1 MVDKATASKIVGGNI
16 FKTIKKNLNASNM
29 KTPIFNI
36 HDLILVLTLAVCVLL
51 VIFQWLLSKQKII
64 ASYLLSGFFIGVG
77 ASALCNLFLWNDY
90 IALQSG
96 FAKTV
101 LALVFAMAIVGKS
114 VCLYLYVVAITREHF
129 VLHARMAWHL
139 VHVLVLVG
147 LILLGNLN
155 SDHLR
160 FLASDKIERSIQF
173 TNYLWHYLKVLPVV
187 YSFAAVWQIYRY
199 KKQLKNFYSS
209 LSLQG
214 PYWLLLLTLGFA
226 LNWFWS
232 LLVHLLG
239 QGVGINLADSFG
251 IFDNYFTFVLVN
263 ALFVYSLLYA
273 HELLVMKE
281 QPAAQEAVVVEE
293 ISPDAIARIRNTM
306 EQHQLYLTQNL
317 NIEDFARQVGIHY
330 REVSSII
337 NKHFNTNFFE
347 FVNEYR
353 VNRAK
358 QMLLDPQYAHMT
370 ILDILLESGFNS
382 KSSFHRF
389 FKRYTGMSAAEFRKQ
404 HQA

>member
-1 MVDKATASKIVGGNI
+1 
-16 FKTIKKNLNASNM
+16 M

-51 VIFQWLLSKQKII
+51 VIFQWLLSKQKAI

-77 ASALCNLFLWNDY
+77 AGALCNLFLWNDY
-90 IALQSG
+90 IALQSEL
-96 FAKTV
+96 AKTL
-101 LALVFAMAIVGKS
+101 LALVFASAIVCKS
-114 VCLYLYVVAITREHF
+114 VCLYLYVLAITREHF
-129 VLHARMAWHL
+129 VLQSKAALHL
-139 VHVLVLVG
+139 VHIVVLVG
-147 LILLGNLN
+147 LILLGNLT

-160 FLASDKIERSIQF
+160 FLASDNIGRSIQF
-173 TNYLWHYLKVLPVV
+173 TNYLWHYLKFLPVV

-199 KKQLKNFYSS
+199 KQQLKNFYSS

-239 QGVGINLADSFG
+239 QVVGINLADSFG

-273 HELLVMKE
+273 HELLVTKE
-281 QPAAQEAVVVEE
+281 QPAAREAEVVAEV
-293 ISPDAIARIRNTM
+293 SPDAIARIRNTM
-306 EQHQLYLTQNL
+306 EQKQLYLTQNL

-389 FKRYTGMSAAEFRKQ
+389 FKRYTGMSAAEFRKR
-404 HQA
+404 HHA

>member
-1 MVDKATASKIVGGNI
+1 
-16 FKTIKKNLNASNM
+16 M

-51 VIFQWLLSKQKII
+51 VIFQWLLSKQKAI

-77 ASALCNLFLWNDY
+77 ANALCNLLLWSDY
-90 IALQSG
+90 ITLHSE
-96 FAKTV
+96 FAKTL
-101 LALVFAMAIVGKS
+101 LALVFASAIVGKS
-114 VCLYLYVVAITREHF
+114 VCLYLYVLAITREHF
-129 VLHARMAWHL
+129 VLRAKDALHL
-139 VHVLVLVG
+139 VHLLVLAG
-147 LILLGNLN
+147 LIVLGNIN

-160 FLASDKIERSIQF
+160 FLASDQIGSSIQF
-173 TNYLWHYLKVLPVV
+173 TNYVWHYIKFLPVI

-199 KKQLKNFYSS
+199 KQQLKDFYSS

-239 QGVGINLADSFG
+239 QVVGINLADSFG
-251 IFDNYFTFVLVN
+251 IFDNYFTFLLVN

-273 HELLVMKE
+273 HELLVTKE
-281 QPAAQEAVVVEE
+281 QPAEQETAVVAE
-293 ISPDAIARIRNTM
+293 ISPDAIARIRNAM
-306 EQHQLYLTQNL
+306 EKQQLYLTQNL
-317 NIEDFARQVGIHY
+317 NIEEFSRLVGIHY

-358 QMLLDPQYAHMT
+358 QMLLDPQYAQMT

-389 FKRYTGMSAAEFRKQ
+389 FKRYAGMSAAEFRKQ
-404 HQA
+404 HQQ

>member
-1 MVDKATASKIVGGNI
+1 
-16 FKTIKKNLNASNM
+16 M

-51 VIFQWLLSKQKII
+51 VIFQWVLSKQKAI
-64 ASYLLSGFFIGVG
+64 ASQLLSGFFVCVG
-77 ASALCNLFLWNDY
+77 ASALCNLLLWNDY
-90 IALQSG
+90 IGLHSEVAKMALSLG
-96 FAKTV
+96 
-101 LALVFAMAIVGKS
+101 LVTAVVGKS
-114 VCLYLYVVAITREHF
+114 VCLYLYVVAITRANF
-129 VLHARMAWHL
+129 VLRAKDALHL
-139 VHVLVLVG
+139 VNIFAVVGCVLWGG
-147 LILLGNLN
+147 LD
-155 SDHLR
+155 SDRLR
-160 FLASDKIERSIQF
+160 FQSAVHTEYSIRLA
-173 TNYLWHYLKVLPVV
+173 NYLWHYLKFLPVV
-187 YSFAAVWQIYRY
+187 YAFATALEIYRY
-199 KKQLKNFYSS
+199 KQQLKQFYSS

-232 LLVHLLG
+232 LIVHLLG
-239 QGVGINLADSFG
+239 QTVSFSIADSFG
-251 IFDNYFTFVLVN
+251 IFDNYITFLLVN

-273 HELLVMKE
+273 HQLLETKE
-281 QPAAQEAVVVEE
+281 KPKEKEVEAPVE

-306 EQHQLYLTQNL
+306 EKHQLYLKQNL
-317 NIEDFARQVGIHY
+317 NIEDFARQVGIHF

-337 NKHFNTNFFE
+337 NKEFNTNFFE

-358 QMLLDPQYAHMT
+358 QMLLDPQYAEMT

-404 HQA
+404 TSTAE

>member
-1 MVDKATASKIVGGNI
+1 
-16 FKTIKKNLNASNM
+16 M

-51 VIFQWLLSKQKII
+51 VIFQWLLSKQKAI
-64 ASYLLSGFFIGVG
+64 ASQLLSGFFVCVG
-77 ASALCNLFLWNDY
+77 ASALCNLLLWNDY
-90 IALQSG
+90 IGLHSELAKMALSLG
-96 FAKTV
+96 
-101 LALVFAMAIVGKS
+101 LVTAVVGKS
-114 VCLYLYVVAITREHF
+114 VCLYLYVVAITRANF
-129 VLHARMAWHL
+129 VLRAKDALHL
-139 VHVLVLVG
+139 LNLLVVIGLVVLGG
-147 LILLGNLN
+147 LD
-155 SDHLR
+155 SDRLR
-160 FLASDKIERSIQF
+160 FQSHAHTEYSIQL
-173 TNYLWHYLKVLPVV
+173 TNYLWHYLKFLPVV
-187 YSFAAVWQIYRY
+187 YAFAAALEIYRY
-199 KKQLKNFYSS
+199 KQQLKEFYSS

-226 LNWFWS
+226 FNWLWS
-232 LLVHLLG
+232 LVVHLLG
-239 QGVGINLADSFG
+239 QAVGINVADSFG
-251 IFDNYFTFVLVN
+251 IVDNYLTFLLVN

-273 HELLVMKE
+273 HQLLETKDKPKE
-281 QPAAQEAVVVEE
+281 KEVAVATE

-306 EQHQLYLTQNL
+306 EKHQLYLKQNL

-330 REVSSII
+330 RDVSSII
-337 NKHFNTNFFE
+337 NKQFNTNFFE

-358 QMLLDPQYAHMT
+358 EMLLDPRYVEMT

-404 HQA
+404 GVA

>member
-1 MVDKATASKIVGGNI
+1 
-16 FKTIKKNLNASNM
+16 M

-51 VIFQWLLSKQKII
+51 VIFQWLLSKQKAI
-64 ASYLLSGFFIGVG
+64 ASQLLSGFFVCVG
-77 ASALCNLFLWNDY
+77 ASALCNLLLWNDY
-90 IALQSG
+90 IGLHSEIAKMTLSLGLVTAL
-96 FAKTV
+96 
-101 LALVFAMAIVGKS
+101 VGKS
-114 VCLYLYVVAITREHF
+114 VCLYLYVVAITRANFSFRAKDALHLLNLF
-129 VLHARMAWHL
+129 AVAGWVLWGDL
-139 VHVLVLVG
+139 D
-147 LILLGNLN
+147 
-155 SDHLR
+155 SDRLR
-160 FLASDKIERSIQF
+160 FQSATHTEHSVLL
-173 TNYLWHYLKVLPVV
+173 TNYLWHYLKILPVL
-187 YSFAAVWQIYRY
+187 YSFAAAVQIYRY
-199 KKQLKNFYSS
+199 KQQLKEFYSS

-232 LLVHLLG
+232 LIVHLLG
-239 QGVGINLADSFG
+239 QTVSFSIADSFG
-251 IFDNYFTFVLVN
+251 IFDNYITFVLVN

-273 HELLVMKE
+273 HQLLETKE
-281 QPAAQEAVVVEE
+281 KLKEKEVVTPVE

-306 EQHQLYLTQNL
+306 EKQQLYLKQNL
-317 NIEDFARQVGIHY
+317 NIEDFARQVGIHF

-337 NKHFNTNFFE
+337 NKEFNTNFFE

-358 QMLLDPQYAHMT
+358 QMLLDPQYADMT

-389 FKRYTGMSAAEFRKQ
+389 FKRYTGMSAAEFRKTNPPSPP
-404 HQA
+404 

>member
-1 MVDKATASKIVGGNI
+1 
-16 FKTIKKNLNASNM
+16 M

-51 VIFQWLLSKQKII
+51 VIFQWLLSKQKAI
-64 ASYLLSGFFIGVG
+64 ASQLLSGFFVCVG
-77 ASALCNLFLWNDY
+77 ASALCNLLLWNNY
-90 IALQSG
+90 IGMHSELAKMALSLG
-96 FAKTV
+96 
-101 LALVFAMAIVGKS
+101 LVTAVVGKS
-114 VCLYLYVVAITREHF
+114 VCLYLYVVAITRANF
-129 VLHARMAWHL
+129 SLRVKDVLHLLNLLA
-139 VHVLVLVG
+139 VVG
-147 LILLGNLN
+147 VVFWGGLD
-155 SDHLR
+155 SDRLR
-160 FLASDKIERSIQF
+160 FLAGAHTDRSAQL
-173 TNYLWHYLKVLPVV
+173 TNYLWHYLKFLPVV
-187 YSFAAVWQIYRY
+187 YAFAAALEIYRY
-199 KKQLKNFYSS
+199 KQQLKQFYSS

-232 LLVHLLG
+232 LVVHLLG
-239 QGVGINLADSFG
+239 QTVSFVIADSFG
-251 IFDNYFTFVLVN
+251 IFDNYITFVLVN

-273 HELLVMKE
+273 HQLLETKE
-281 QPAAQEAVVVEE
+281 KLKEKEVAAPAE

-306 EQHQLYLTQNL
+306 EQQQLYLKQNL
-317 NIEDFARQVGIHY
+317 NIEDFARQVGIHF

-337 NKHFNTNFFE
+337 NKEFNTNFFE

-358 QMLLDPQYAHMT
+358 QMLVDPQYAEMT

-389 FKRYTGMSAAEFRKQ
+389 FKRYTGMSAAEFRKTNPPLGPP
-404 HQA
+404 